1 MYDLHDEN
9 GHEDVRVSIAG
20 DWGTGTDEAEAVA
33 NHMKLFNP
41 HFTVHIGDVYYIG
54 GGRTR
59 FRELRKRGVSK
70 ALAAKTAGSP
80 HGPWRLADSPALHV
94 ALPNAYFAQL
104 GLPPMVVRV

>member
-9 GHEDVRVSIAG
+9 GHEDVHVSIAG

-59 FRELRKRGVSK
+59 FRTPQTRR
-70 ALAAKTAGSP
+70 
-80 HGPWRLADSPALHV
+80 
-94 ALPNAYFAQL
+94 Q
-104 GLPPMVVRV
+104 